1 MVDSGCS
8 DAQTK
13 EELEELKGADL
24 YKFILSHM
32 I

>member
-13 EELEELKGADL
+13 EELEGADL